1 VAVRYDFDVSAFAV
15 VTVPTRPAPPPLQ
28 GEPLSSPSTKDN
40 LDLAESARDLADRAP
55 AGSLEK
61 AAAGSVAVT
70 CATTRDVDH
79 ARTVLTGVVPDDV
92 RRAAIELFE
101 RLVSDHP

>member
-1 VAVRYDFDVSAFAV
+1 
-15 VTVPTRPAPPPLQ
+15 
-28 GEPLSSPSTKDN
+28 LSSPSTKDN

-70 CATTRDVDH
+70 CATTRDFEQ
-79 ARTVLTGVVPDDV
+79 ARTVLGGVVPDDV
-92 RRAAIELFE
+92 RQAAIALLE
-101 RLVSDHP
+101 RLAADGG